1 MNHAAT
7 SRVRIRMA
15 AFIAFGVAALAG
27 PIGHAGADPAER
39 ILDAVTGTYS
49 DGERTL
55 RLAAMPCGGHELCLY
70 VEMVERGREEFPIR
84 QQVWALDNLSDAGA
98 YAMLLGFP
106 PDDREVYATD
116 LGHLALGLWA
126 APMFFPAIDLDRLV
140 PLGRARLERSGTGW
154 SLSSDAP
161 LTLHS
166 GGARSSRFE
175 VAAAEWLRWEEERF
189 DVSGA
194 SLGGV
199 AWELPRTEESAQVQ
213 MLESGLVLI
222 DLRVGHGPELRAGA
236 SALVDL
242 DIRRMNGQLFESTRW
257 AHRKFLH
264 LQPAPGNFIEGFRR
278 GVLGM
283 RAPMQAPPVSERHY
297 RRILAPPDFGFGSE
311 GRPPL
316 IRPGEPLVID
326 IELHTLLDSRR

>member
-1 MNHAAT
+1 MKHAPT
-7 SRVRIRMA
+7 SRGPSRSKALLALCV
-15 AFIAFGVAALAG
+15 VALTV
-27 PIGHAGADPAER
+27 PISRAVADPAER
-39 ILDAVTGTYS
+39 ILAAVTGTYS

-55 RLAAMPCGGHELCLY
+55 RLAAAPCGGHELCLY
-70 VEMVERGREEFPIR
+70 VEMVERGREELPIR

-98 YAMLLGFP
+98 DAMLLGFP
-106 PDDREVYATD
+106 PADRGVYGTD

-126 APMFFPAIDLDRLV
+126 APMLFPAIDLDRLS
-140 PLGRARLERSGTGW
+140 PLGGARLTLSGTGW
-154 SLSSDAP
+154 SLTSDAP
-161 LTLHS
+161 LTLHRA
-166 GGARSSRFE
+166 GARTSRLG
-175 VAAAEWLRWEEERF
+175 VAAAESLRWEEERF
-189 DVSGA
+189 DGSGA
-194 SLGGV
+194 SVWGG
-199 AWELPRTEESAQVQ
+199 AWELPRVEESAPVQ

-222 DLRVGHGPELRAGA
+222 DLRVGRGPELRAGA

-242 DIRRMNGQLFESTRW
+242 DILKTNGQLFESTRW
-257 AHRKFLH
+257 AHRKLLH

-297 RRILAPPDFGFGSE
+297 RRILAPPDFGFGTE

-316 IRPGEPLVID
+316 IGPREPLVID